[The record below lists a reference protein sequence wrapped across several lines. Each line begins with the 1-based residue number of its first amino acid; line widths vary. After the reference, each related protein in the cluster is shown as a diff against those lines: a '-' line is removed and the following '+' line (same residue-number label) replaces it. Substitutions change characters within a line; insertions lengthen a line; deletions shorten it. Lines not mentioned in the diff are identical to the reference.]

1 MIKRNRGVRVVLAS
15 LLFTAAM
22 GFGAF
27 QVVAGNGSAP
37 AQSESCD
44 AFACRTECAEFGGD
58 LIEVRSLEPFAGHV
72 AQGGLDVF
80 ERRTGLL
87 GRVLQFGEIAHR

>member
-1 MIKRNRGVRVVLAS
+1 
-15 LLFTAAM
+15 M

-58 LIEVRSLEPFAGHV
+58 LGP
-72 AQGGLDVF
+72 GGP
-80 ERRTGLL
+80 
-87 GRVLQFGEIAHR
+87 GRPLVCYCCG

>member
-22 GFGAF
+22 GFGTF

-58 LIEVRSLEPFAGHV
+58 LGP
-72 AQGGLDVF
+72 GGP
-80 ERRTGLL
+80 
-87 GRVLQFGEIAHR
+87 GRPLVCYCCG